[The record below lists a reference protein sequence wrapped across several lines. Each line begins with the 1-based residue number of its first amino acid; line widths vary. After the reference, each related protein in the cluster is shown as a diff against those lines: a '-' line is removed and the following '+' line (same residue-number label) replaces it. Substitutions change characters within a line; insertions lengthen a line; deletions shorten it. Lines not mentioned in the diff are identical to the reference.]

1 MASGFDN
8 VMIMITMIPKMI
20 IMIIKYDDDY
30 EVRLICQEGQSCRER
45 EITSWILALTRLC
58 LSSHLP
64 S

>member
-30 EVRLICQEGQSCRER
+30 VVRLRCHKGAKLERER
-45 EITSWILALTRLC
+45 EITSWLLALIM
-58 LSSHLP
+58 S
-64 S
+64 